1 MKTLFKTV
9 LKTFSVHGFY
19 PGSGLK
25 IIDFY
30 SDLTLLCVCRE
41 VKVRGRKVG
50 REEKVRGRK
59 VGRKEEVRARR
70 TLNIHLSLLNH
81 RSQLQYSADL
91 QFTFI
96 HKL

>member
-1 MKTLFKTV
+1 MCRKKLRGRKV
-9 LKTFSVHGFY
+9 GREEMVRGRKVG
-19 PGSGLK
+19 
-25 IIDFY
+25 
-30 SDLTLLCVCRE
+30 RE

-81 RSQLQYSADL
+81 RSQLQYSTDL